1 MNDLVASKAHN
12 VFGGNHWAYIGFNDI
27 ATDKTYVFNSD
38 NSPVLSAFSPTWYLS
53 HIYGPGGR
61 ESTRDCGVLSIYK
74 NHTSSTKL
82 GYWAEV
88 HCESGSRRSICE

>member
-27 ATDKTYVFNSD
+27 ATDKTYVFDSD
-38 NSPVLSAFSPTWYLS
+38 NSPVLSAFSPTWYYSTL
-53 HIYGPGGR
+53 YGPGGR
-61 ESTRDCGVLSIYK
+61 NPLRDCGILSTYK
-74 NHTSSTKL
+74 AYP
-82 GYWAEV
+82 GYWAET